1 MNLTPKQLPHPWT
14 PSNPSEMAWYVPAW
28 RPGYYLHRDGVVRQ
42 HIFHHG
48 ERLGYYATEAEAL
61 ATIAKF
67 EKANK
72 EATQ

>member
-1 MNLTPKQLPHPWT
+1 
-14 PSNPSEMAWYVPAW
+14 MAWYVPAW

-48 ERLGYYATEAEAL
+48 ERLGYYATEADAL
-61 ATIAKF
+61 AVIAKY
-67 EKANK
+67 EASQ

>member
-1 MNLTPKQLPHPWT
+1 
-14 PSNPSEMAWYVPAW
+14 MAWYIPAW

-48 ERLGYYATEAEAL
+48 ERLGYFATEAEAL
-61 ATIAKF
+61 AAIAKF
-67 EKANK
+67 EKANQ

>member
-14 PSNPSEMAWYVPAW
+14 PSNPGKMAWYVPAW

-42 HIFHHG
+42 STFHNG

-61 ATIAKF
+61 AVIARY
-67 EKANK
+67 EASQ